1 MKKLLLASALGLATL
16 GASPAFAAGAFDFL
30 DPCIKA
36 AGDFADQRQQVRA
49 KYENLEGSI
58 PTMVADAEFRDA
70 WMKAKREQARPIF
83 DAEVAPQLA
92 KYGLK
97 DMDQAFDAWFKDMI
111 AAVDPQDLQN
121 LINET
126 YRMMAKEEVA
136 QYRSK
141 TEAGYDKAK
150 SELDGSCKQDVGNQ
164 ALRVVLAPIG
174 IIGGNFEAAKD
185 ERNVVTQVFRAMTG
199 ISLKDIASHG
209 ILGGDNSELRKLV
222 NGLVGGKNSEV
233 NKFLQ
238 APLGGGNSFF
248 HKPFG

>member
-1 MKKLLLASALGLATL
+1 MKKLLLATALGLATL

-36 AGDFADQRQQVRA
+36 RGDFSDQRQQVRA
-49 KYENLEGSI
+49 KYDNLESSI

-83 DAEVAPQLA
+83 DKEVAPLLA
-92 KYGLK
+92 KYGIK

-136 QYRSK
+136 RYRSK
-141 TEAGYDKAK
+141 TEAEFDKAK
-150 SELDGSCKQDVGNQ
+150 SELDSSCKKDAGSQ
-164 ALRVVLAPIG
+164 ALRVALAPIG
-174 IIGGNFEAAKD
+174 WIGGNFEAAKD
-185 ERNVVTQVFRAMTG
+185 EHNIVTQVFRAVTG
-199 ISLKDIASHG
+199 ISPEDIAKQG
-209 ILGGDNSELRKLV
+209 ILGGDNSELRKLANAV
-222 NGLVGGKNSEV
+222 AGGENSEV
-233 NKFLQ
+233 Q
-238 APLGGGNSFF
+238 GPPIPRPQQ
-248 HKPFG
+248 HQWHPRRR